1 MSCQI
6 RESIESSAHRGGVA
20 EWSNAPVLKTGVP
33 QGTVGSN
40 PTPSAIRPLPL
51 AEVALWHSVDGP
63 GNLWLVSASLCE
75 GILQQQK
82 PKAFNF
88 EQTDPREVNSTASG
102 PQGVE
107 RPRDEGALFLFLAQ
121 RGMKTPPNEADLG
134 NKWATENFRS
144 GSDRQ

>member
-63 GNLWLVSASLCE
+63 ENIWLVSASQFKCHQQPSLSE
-75 GILQQQK
+75 GVMQHRK
-82 PKAFNF
+82 AKAFNF
-88 EQTDPREVNSTASG
+88 AQTDQREVN
-102 PQGVE
+102 P
-107 RPRDEGALFLFLAQ
+107 RPNDEGTLFLFWHKKA
-121 RGMKTPPNEADLG
+121 
-134 NKWATENFRS
+134 
-144 GSDRQ
+144 

>member
-51 AEVALWHSVDGP
+51 AEVALWHSVDEP
-63 GNLWLVSASLCE
+63 ENLWLVSASQFKCDQQPSLCE
-75 GILQQQK
+75 RVIATPEGEDFQLR
-82 PKAFNF
+82 
-88 EQTDPREVNSTASG
+88 TD
-102 PQGVE
+102 
-107 RPRDEGALFLFLAQ
+107 
-121 RGMKTPPNEADLG
+121 
-134 NKWATENFRS
+134 
-144 GSDRQ
+144 

>member
-1 MSCQI
+1 M
-6 RESIESSAHRGGVA
+6 A

-63 GNLWLVSASLCE
+63 ENLWLVSASLCE
-75 GILQQQK
+75 GVLQQQE

-88 EQTDPREVNSTASG
+88 AQTDPREVNSTPSG

-107 RPRDEGALFLFLAQ
+107 RPRDEGALFFVFGTK
-121 RGMKTPPNEADLG
+121 RH
-134 NKWATENFRS
+134 ENAPK
-144 GSDRQ
+144 